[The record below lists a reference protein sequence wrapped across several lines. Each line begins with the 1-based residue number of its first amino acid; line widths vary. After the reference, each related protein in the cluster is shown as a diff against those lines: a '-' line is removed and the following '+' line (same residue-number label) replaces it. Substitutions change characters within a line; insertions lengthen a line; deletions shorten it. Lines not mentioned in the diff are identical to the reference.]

1 MRNLILG
8 NQFRRDAKLVKKRGK
23 DPDKLRELI
32 VLLEQGATLPLRYKD
47 DALIGDW
54 QHHREC
60 HIEADWLL
68 IYKIAGNDVHLV
80 RTGSHSDLF

>member
-8 NQFRRDAKLVKKRGK
+8 NQFRRDVKLVKKRGK

-47 DALIGDW
+47 HALIGDW